1 MIGRFPQPFVRLQPG
16 PYVTGAA
23 AGLVAKGLSVVAGV
37 GNLWLLTQIL
47 TKEQFAGYVFVF
59 ALLTWLAMIGTAG
72 LDRTILYRLSRIDA
86 APGTLVGGSSVAAAL
101 VIVLPV
107 SATLAV
113 LVALI
118 TASAD
123 LAHLE
128 TVRFW
133 FVVLAPVVVT
143 TCLGRVFEAWFWAR
157 SRIAPSL
164 LVPAIGDI
172 ARTLCL
178 TAAFLLLPTKTGV
191 AVAVVAGALVPLIV
205 WLGIAPLG
213 ALRRPSWFAREDVEY
228 GVKAMLAKA
237 TNEGSHQLDVIMIG
251 ILATAAATAD
261 YAVAARLAATVGVLK
276 NLLATVLTPRL
287 GRYSASGRRNALL
300 REFNQVRLVG
310 LVGALAGASILA
322 AFGRPVLQLFGEY
335 EQSYPLLMILSAGY
349 VASAGFGSNAAFLT
363 VAGHAGWTLAARAAL
378 LGALVVLNLI
388 LIPLMGSIGAA
399 LSMAA
404 GMAGVNAL
412 LGVII
417 WRLDR
422 LPTMSTGLLVLLAAA
437 YSLLLL
443 CGFAEVS
450 GPLTALGLG
459 ALAAWLLATEW
470 PLWLPALRQLFGA
483 DVEARPVK

>member
-1 MIGRFPQPFVRLQPG
+1 MNGRFSQSFVRLQPG

-23 AGLVAKGLSVVAGV
+23 AGLVAKGMSLIAGV

-47 TKEQFAGYVFVF
+47 TKEEFAGYVFVF

-72 LDRTILYRLSRIDA
+72 LDRTILYRLSRLEA

-101 VIVLPV
+101 AIVLPV
-107 SATLAV
+107 SAVLAV
-113 LVALI
+113 VVALV

-123 LAHLE
+123 LAHLA
-128 TVRFW
+128 TVPFW
-133 FVVLAPVVVT
+133 FAVLAPVVVT
-143 TCLGRVFEAWFWAR
+143 TCLGRIFEAWFWAR

-164 LVPAIGDI
+164 FVPAIGDI

-178 TAAFLLLPTKTGV
+178 ASAFLVLPTKTGV
-191 AVAVVAGALVPLIV
+191 AVAVIVGALVPLIV

-213 ALRRPSWFAREDVEY
+213 ALRRPSWFEREDVEY

-237 TNEGSHQLDVIMIG
+237 TNEGGHQLDVIMIG
-251 ILATAAATAD
+251 ILAAAAATAD

-287 GRYSASGRRNALL
+287 GRYSASGLRNALL

-310 LVGALAGASILA
+310 LASALAAASILA
-322 AFGRPVLQLFGEY
+322 AFGRPVLHLFGEY
-335 EQSYPLLMILSAGY
+335 EQSYPILMILIAGY

-378 LGALVVLNLI
+378 LVALGVLNLI
-388 LIPLMGSIGAA
+388 LIPLMGSMGAA
-399 LSMAA
+399 LSMAI
-404 GMAGVNAL
+404 GVAGVNML
-412 LGVII
+412 LAVII

-422 LPTMSTGLLVLLAAA
+422 LPTMTTGLLILLAAA
-437 YSLLLL
+437 YGLLLL
-443 CGFAEVS
+443 CGFGAVS

-459 ALAAWLLATEW
+459 ALAAGLLAAEW
-470 PLWLPALRQLFGA
+470 PLWLPALRQLFGVDA
-483 DVEARPVK
+483 QVRPIK